1 MTFDEN
7 TLRSVIEEVLKE
19 MGEVSGTAAP
29 AAAPVTMAAGKL
41 TITEN
46 GEARKGTA
54 TDEVVIGLAPA
65 FGTKQVKTII
75 DLPHDKVLRE
85 IIAGI
90 EEEGLKWRIIKV
102 YHTSDV
108 SFIAHVAAEYSG
120 SGIGIGIQSKGT
132 TVIHQKDLPNLS
144 NLELFSQAPLID
156 LDTYRKIGKN
166 AAKYAKGESP
176 TPVPTRNDQMARP
189 TYQALSACST
199 SRRRAGGQQQEAAG
213 RYGLVP
219 VKEAARFMDQEL
231 LMKQIVE
238 QVMAAMKNSTPAYA
252 PAAASSCGSKVT
264 AANYP
269 LSESMADQI
278 KTPTG
283 KDFTS
288 LSYEKVINGEL
299 SADDM
304 RIAPET
310 LEMQAQVAESVHR
323 EAFAGNL
330 RRAAELIAVPD
341 DRLLEIYN
349 ALRPY
354 RSTKQELLDI
364 AGELDGKYGAKTAA
378 SLVREAAE
386 VYEKRGRLKK
396 F

>member
-1 MTFDEN
+1 MKSKRF
-7 TLRSVIEEVLKE
+7 EVLAARPVNQDGYVQE
-19 MGEVSGTAAP
+19 WPEVGLIAMNSPFDPKPSIKIENG
-29 AAAPVTMAAGKL
+29 V
-41 TITEN
+41 ITEMD
-46 GEARKGTA
+46 GKCRADFDMLDT
-54 TDEVVIGLAPA
+54 
-65 FGTKQVKTII
+65 
-75 DLPHDKVLRE
+75 
-85 IIAGI
+85 
-90 EEEGLKWRIIKV
+90 
-102 YHTSDV
+102 
-108 SFIAHVAAEYSG
+108 FIADHAIRLGNAE
-120 SGIGIGIQSKGT
+120 K
-132 TVIHQKDLPNLS
+132 
-144 NLELFSQAPLID
+144 A
-156 LDTYRKIGKN
+156 
-166 AAKYAKGESP
+166 
-176 TPVPTRNDQMARP
+176 MA
-189 TYQALSACST
+189 
-199 SRRRAGGQQQEAAG
+199 
-213 RYGLVP
+213 
-219 VKEAARFMDQEL
+219 MD

-238 QVMAAMKNSTPAYA
+238 QVMAAMKNGTPASA

-269 LSESMADQI
+269 LAESMADQI

>member
-1 MTFDEN
+1 
-7 TLRSVIEEVLKE
+7 
-19 MGEVSGTAAP
+19 
-29 AAAPVTMAAGKL
+29 
-41 TITEN
+41 
-46 GEARKGTA
+46 
-54 TDEVVIGLAPA
+54 
-65 FGTKQVKTII
+65 
-75 DLPHDKVLRE
+75 
-85 IIAGI
+85 
-90 EEEGLKWRIIKV
+90 
-102 YHTSDV
+102 
-108 SFIAHVAAEYSG
+108 
-120 SGIGIGIQSKGT
+120 
-132 TVIHQKDLPNLS
+132 
-144 NLELFSQAPLID
+144 
-156 LDTYRKIGKN
+156 
-166 AAKYAKGESP
+166 
-176 TPVPTRNDQMARP
+176 
-189 TYQALSACST
+189 
-199 SRRRAGGQQQEAAG
+199 
-213 RYGLVP
+213 
-219 VKEAARFMDQEL
+219 
-231 LMKQIVE
+231 MKQIVE
-238 QVMAAMKNSTPAYA
+238 QVMAAMKTGTPASA

-269 LSESMADQI
+269 LAESMADQI

-283 KDFTS
+283 KD
-288 LSYEKVINGEL
+288 GEL